1 MRYLKNANIDG
12 KRVIVR
18 CDLNVPIV
26 NGTIMDENRIIETL
40 PTLKYVLKRADK
52 VIILSHL
59 GRIKN
64 ETDLIT
70 YTLKPICKR
79 LSELLNV
86 DIGFCK
92 YDDNIEKQIL
102 KNKVVML
109 ENTRY
114 FDLYGG
120 KESNNDL
127 SLSKYLS
134 SFGDVFVNDAFGVCH
149 RNAASV
155 VGITKFLPSYAGF
168 LIEKEITELNK
179 IKYNPKRPFSIILGG
194 SKVSDK
200 IGLIS
205 NLIDKVDN
213 LIIVGAMA
221 FTFLKSENIDVGKSI
236 IDDSSLNFARELLS
250 KYSNK
255 IILPIDVCTSLNID
269 DTESS
274 KYKNISDINLNEI
287 AFDIGP
293 KTLEIIYSSVK
304 NSKTIFLNGPAGAY
318 EYDKFSYGTKKIFE
332 MLCKIDADII
342 IGGGDSGAAA
352 IKFGFKDK
360 FKHISTGGG
369 ASLEYLEGKKLP
381 GIECLCEI
389 K

>member
-1 MRYLKNANIDG
+1 
-12 KRVIVR
+12 
-18 CDLNVPIV
+18 
-26 NGTIMDENRIIETL
+26 
-40 PTLKYVLKRADK
+40 
-52 VIILSHL
+52 
-59 GRIKN
+59 
-64 ETDLIT
+64 
-70 YTLKPICKR
+70 
-79 LSELLNV
+79 
-86 DIGFCK
+86 
-92 YDDNIEKQIL
+92 
-102 KNKVVML
+102 ML

-236 IDDSSLNFARELLS
+236 IDDNSLNFAKELLS
-250 KYSNK
+250 KYS
-255 IILPIDVCTSLNID
+255 
-269 DTESS
+269 
-274 KYKNISDINLNEI
+274 
-287 AFDIGP
+287 
-293 KTLEIIYSSVK
+293 
-304 NSKTIFLNGPAGAY
+304 
-318 EYDKFSYGTKKIFE
+318 
-332 MLCKIDADII
+332 
-342 IGGGDSGAAA
+342 
-352 IKFGFKDK
+352 
-360 FKHISTGGG
+360 
-369 ASLEYLEGKKLP
+369 
-381 GIECLCEI
+381 
-389 K
+389 